1 MNNNPLRQYFR
12 RPAVYISLP
21 SKGEGYSVDDLALPE
36 TAELPVY
43 PMTAIDEITARTPDA
58 LFNGTA
64 VVELIKSCIPNIK
77 NPWAIKSMDM
87 DAILIGIRAASG
99 GEQLDIETV
108 CPSCETSS
116 TYGIN
121 LIGALNSLKP
131 GDYTDPL
138 EIGDLKFKFRP
149 LTYKEM
155 NQAAMAQ
162 FEVQKFFNTAIVAE
176 DNEAQN
182 KVTKEALE
190 KITLLTMEIIGKTIE
205 YIETPNGQV
214 EEVEFIIDFM
224 KNCDNTVYNTIRD
237 HSTSLKEGTELK
249 PAHITCANCQ
259 HEYDQAYSIN
269 PTDFFG

>member
-1 MNNNPLRQYFR
+1 MDNNPLRQYFR

-21 SKGEGYSVDDLALPE
+21 SKGEGYSVDEIELPE
-36 TAELPVY
+36 TGELPVY

-99 GEQLDIETV
+99 GEQLDIDTE
-108 CPSCETSS
+108 CPGCETTS

-121 LIGALNSLKP
+121 LIGALNSLAP
-131 GDYTDPL
+131 GDYTTPL

-155 NQAAMAQ
+155 NQAAMGQ
-162 FEVQKFFNTAIVAE
+162 FEVQKFFNSLYTIE
-176 DNEAQN
+176 NEEERNAA
-182 KVTKEALE
+182 TKSALE
-190 KITLLTMEIIGKTIE
+190 KITLLTMEIVGKTIE

-214 EEVEFIIDFM
+214 DDAPFIIDFM
-224 KNCDNTVYNTIRD
+224 KNCDNITYNKIRD
-237 HSTSLKEGTELK
+237 HSTDLKEGTELK
-249 PAHITCANCQ
+249 PAHIICANCQ